1 MQLVCIMETEAQE
14 AGETGFIFSL
24 ELEKL
29 RRQVFKRNHLVF
41 SFVNVCWADNM
52 EFWTQCS
59 NHITRYA
66 IKRHTHYYSTIKEIL
81 YLIVIS
87 VIIGVIQNLNDV

>member
-59 NHITRYA
+59 NHITPRCSIAGQGKVTAPHPRNYQ
-66 IKRHTHYYSTIKEIL
+66 TIVLKC
-81 YLIVIS
+81 
-87 VIIGVIQNLNDV
+87 